1 MPRQQLDLTNPIV
14 QNGRATSYL
23 EALLYEI
30 FAAIETAPVEVTTI
44 ATVAT
49 VDLTKGSQFNIDPT
63 MTFSIDIIGVEDR
76 VSNRSF
82 INIANPAGAYD
93 LTDITSDGVTVLKT
107 AGSSIAILGIDE
119 FMFIVNVPSDDK
131 IVALPFE
138 LEPV

>member
-1 MPRQQLDLTNPIV
+1 MPRQTLDLTNPIV
-14 QNGRATSYL
+14 QGNRATSYL
-23 EALLYEI
+23 EALFYEI
-30 FAAIETAPVEVTTI
+30 FSAIETVPVEVTI
-44 ATVAT
+44 VLTVAT
-49 VDLTKGSQFNIDPT
+49 IDLTKGSQFNIDAT
-63 MTFSIDIIGVEDR
+63 ATFSIDIIGVEDR
-76 VSNRSF
+76 VSNRNS